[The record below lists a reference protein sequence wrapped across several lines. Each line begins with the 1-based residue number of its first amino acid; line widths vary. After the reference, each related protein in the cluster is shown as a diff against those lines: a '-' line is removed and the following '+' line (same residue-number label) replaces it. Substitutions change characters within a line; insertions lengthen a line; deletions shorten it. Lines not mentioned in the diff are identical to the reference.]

1 MLLPQETDRVSQLLT
16 DTQQRMMNNWMAMV
30 QSASMRQNAP
40 FNRQAFQSIVE
51 IWRNTV
57 QSGIRMMT
65 LRADPAVR
73 DVAEKIFTSQLNM
86 LRFIELTS
94 QVWSQVAIAIYKKND
109 WQAVLSQ
116 QIDQTRL
123 EWHQAARRAI
133 HSTGNQ
139 QDLWQRFI
147 NEGCGL
153 TVFWPEAL
161 RQTMLNSY
169 QTQAG
174 SPTTVDMASLHW
186 EAYPTTIGQFL
197 YAPGVEKLQQIH
209 DALQDG
215 FVAWL
220 AMQQAMD
227 AYHSILIDT
236 WLSAYESLLRDLLNR
251 WGATADIAFKKTFQ
265 KPDFVQSQA
274 HIVNTVMSFRKN
286 QQKVNERVM
295 ELYGLPTRAEI
306 DESHRRV
313 YELRKEMKAL
323 RRELA
328 QLKKQNQLL
337 NTKTQSHEDAENQ

>member
-1 MLLPQETDRVSQLLT
+1 
-16 DTQQRMMNNWMAMV
+16 
-30 QSASMRQNAP
+30 
-40 FNRQAFQSIVE
+40 
-51 IWRNTV
+51 
-57 QSGIRMMT
+57 
-65 LRADPAVR
+65 
-73 DVAEKIFTSQLNM
+73 M

-94 QVWSQVAIAIYKKND
+94 QVWSQVAIAIYKKLD

-116 QIDQTRL
+116 QIDQTRT
-123 EWHQAARRAI
+123 EWHQLARRNI
-133 HSTGNQ
+133 HNTGNQ

-153 TVFWPEAL
+153 TVFWPEPL

-169 QTQAG
+169 QTNGA
-174 SPTTVDMASLHW
+174 SPTSIDMASLHW

-215 FVAWL
+215 FVTWL
-220 AMQQAMD
+220 AMQQAME

-236 WLSAYESLLRDLLNR
+236 WLYAYESLLRDLGLLAESGEAVESVRDLLNR
-251 WGATADIAFKKTFQ
+251 WGATADTAFKKTFQ
-265 KPDFVQSQA
+265 KPEFVQAQA

-323 RRELA
+323 KRELA
-328 QLKKQNQLL
+328 EMKKQKKLL
-337 NTKTQSHEDAENQ
+337 KPENE